1 MRLRVAGL
9 TLVGSSKYFDSVGLE
24 TPQERAKSSI
34 VLCFVI
40 RSLVWRAPEPW
51 SSLGAA
57 HDPVAGAPPRNLRR
71 NLQET
76 SVVSTRNDK
85 LYRA

>member
-34 VLCFVI
+34 VLCVI
-40 RSLVWRAPEPW
+40 GIQFLVRRAPEPSVIAW
-51 SSLGAA
+51 RC
-57 HDPVAGAPPRNLRR
+57 PR
-71 NLQET
+71 
-76 SVVSTRNDK
+76 SV
-85 LYRA
+85 L